1 MAGGCPATGP
11 GAARQ
16 ENSSEEWERMRTRN
30 ILGLAGGAAALV
42 AVGLAF
48 AQEPRRDEGRDR
60 DRDRGRAR
68 EELAKQV
75 DRLRWAPEDVREV
88 MLLLS
93 PRVRDELDLTREQ
106 TERIRRVGREVA
118 EKHRDDIR
126 KALEAVIRATSEDMK
141 KELDEIL
148 KPQQSKRLEQLAIQF
163 SGPRA
168 LVDREFREKLNLTD
182 DQEKKLR
189 EIAEDF
195 RESAGELPRGDDP
208 EEREEAREKAQSLWR
223 ETVKKVAG
231 VLTSEQKAKW
241 KELAGEPFDFD
252 LHPGRPEDRDDDR
265 RPREG
270 RGRGESRKDGEG
282 RGERPE
288 RK

>member
-1 MAGGCPATGP
+1 V
-11 GAARQ
+11 RQ
-16 ENSSEEWERMRTRN
+16 ENSIEEWERMRTRN
-30 ILGLAGGAAALV
+30 ILGLAMGAVVLM
-42 AVGLAF
+42 AVGSAF
-48 AQEPRRDEGRDR
+48 TQEQKREERRDRP
-60 DRDRGRAR
+60 RAR
-68 EELAKQV
+68 QEQANQIE
-75 DRLRWAPEDVREV
+75 RLRWAPEDVREV

-106 TERIRRVGREVA
+106 AERIRRAGREVA
-118 EKHRDDIR
+118 EKHREDIR
-126 KALEAVIRATSEDMK
+126 KALEAVIKSTSEDMK
-141 KELDEIL
+141 KEIDEIL

-168 LVDREFREKLNLTD
+168 LVDREFREKLDLTD
-182 DQEKKLR
+182 DQEKQLK

-195 RESAGELPRGDDP
+195 SESAGELPRGDDP
-208 EEREEAREKAQSLWR
+208 EDREEAREKAQSLWR
-223 ETVKKVAG
+223 ATVKKVAG

-252 LHPGRPEDRDDDR
+252 IHPGRPEDRDDDR

-270 RGRGESRKDGEG
+270 RGRGEIRKDSAG